1 MDNPVDIPFPPS
13 STPGRKPQEA
23 GGQLIN
29 GFFETPPEGAGS
41 DTLWVRSPGL
51 RQILDATSL
60 SVNNIHTRGFLD
72 CGSTMLWMVNNRVL
86 AVTRS
91 GSVFTVAD
99 VGALSGSLPVTVA
112 RNNNAVPQNLVVTD
126 NGCFNLFTGS
136 APTAFAD
143 LDLPANPTSVCFTD
157 GYFVWS
163 FGDGRIFASDLNAVS
178 VAANSFN
185 TEQALFVKR
194 VIPFAGRLFAFGNK
208 WTGVYKNAGL
218 SPFPFSRE
226 VQIPRGIIGT
236 HAISGADVGWANELI
251 WAADD
256 FIVYRL
262 NGYTPVPLSN
272 DDVSRSIEASV
283 LAGHADNLEA
293 SVYMYGR
300 NIFWVLTDPDN
311 WTWEF
316 NLFSQRWNQRQSSL
330 RDDWRGRRSIR
341 MFDRWLMGEITG
353 GKLFEV
359 TGDYFREASDP
370 LLWSV
375 ISGLVSGFPNGMVI
389 PEAAFGLTVG
399 VGSLDTEDDPQV
411 RISWSLDGG
420 ASYGNPILRRL
431 GGPGETNGIVRVRNC
446 GLSRGQGVRFK
457 LEISD
462 PVHVGLSGGR
472 INPVLRTTG

>member
-1 MDNPVDIPFPPS
+1 MDNPVDVPFPPS
-13 STPGRKPQEA
+13 SAPGLKPQEA
-23 GGQLIN
+23 GGRLIN
-29 GFFETPPEGAGS
+29 TFFTTPAEGAGT
-41 DTLWVRSPGL
+41 DTLWIRSPGL
-51 RQILDATSL
+51 RQILDGTSL
-60 SVNNIHTRGFLD
+60 SVNNVHTRGFLD
-72 CGSTMLWMVNNRVL
+72 CGSTLLWIVNNRVL

-91 GSVFTVAD
+91 GSVFTVVD

-112 RNNNAVPQNLVVTD
+112 RNNNATPQNVVVTD
-126 NGCFNLFTGS
+126 NGCFNLFTAS

-143 LDLPANPTSVCFTD
+143 LDLPASPTSVCFID

-163 FGDGRIFASDLNAVS
+163 FGDGRIFASDLNSVS
-178 VAANSFN
+178 VASNSFT
-185 TEQALFVKR
+185 TEQALFVRR

-236 HAISGADVGWANELI
+236 HAISGADVGWTNELI

-256 FIVYRL
+256 FIVYKL
-262 NGYTPVPLSN
+262 AGYTPVPISH

-283 LAGHADNLEA
+283 LAGHADLLEA

-300 NIFWVLTDPDN
+300 NPFWVLTDPNN
-311 WTWEF
+311 WTWEY
-316 NLFSQRWNQRQSSL
+316 NLNTQRWHERQSYQ
-330 RDDWRGRRSIR
+330 RDDWKGRRSIK
-341 MFDRWLMGEITG
+341 MFDRWLMGEMVG

-359 TGDYFREASDP
+359 TGDYFREGPDP
-370 LLWSV
+370 LVWSV

-389 PEAAFGLTVG
+389 PEAAFAITAA

-420 ASYGNPILRRL
+420 YSYGNPLLRPL
-431 GGPGETNGIVRVRNC
+431 GGPGESKNIVRIRNM
-446 GLSRGQGVRFK
+446 GLSRGQGVRYK
-457 LEISD
+457 LEVSD
-462 PVHVGLSGGR
+462 PVHVGFAGGKL
-472 INPVLRTTG
+472 NPVMRTTG